1 MNTYNHQ
8 AESMDDMQ
16 ACIDSKV
23 SVAAN
28 PEIKDA
34 EYVIESSLC
43 DIIPPSEKPNSLC
56 YGHGK
61 SLLNSCLTYNNK
73 SATSKD
79 INMEYPVLFN
89 EEIVMDLFLDRF
101 VSEKFVYKSSFC
113 IEKQMMNIYISC
125 VRVHHKYGYVIMGE
139 LSRQRL
145 VMYYKTGQKI
155 DEIRLGYQ
163 PQSLCLVDDE
173 TVAVATPQVVLIIN
187 LVSKR
192 HTHFSLNDS
201 CHGIACTDTM
211 RLVVN
216 CLNRGLVI
224 TNLNGQILESFPGIR
239 GKLVL
244 CNFMWETVVYAR
256 TCSDNK
262 VHFLD
267 LKSKSTIT
275 ISCLG
280 LCEAGGITC
289 DDGYNVLITC
299 AKNNRLFTINRSR
312 ETSTEVLSLT
322 QIPKINWFSSLDYHT
337 ETNELFLITNSG
349 RSLCVLADKKQF
361 DLDLFNF

>member
-1 MNTYNHQ
+1 MFLFLIINR
-8 AESMDDMQ
+8 ESK
-16 ACIDSKV
+16 DSED
-23 SVAAN
+23 AN
-28 PEIKDA
+28 PEINGA
-34 EYVIESSLC
+34 ECVIKSSLF
-43 DIIPPSEKPNSLC
+43 DVTSSSEEPNSL
-56 YGHGK
+56 GNGQGN
-61 SLLNSCLTYNNK
+61 SLLKSCLTYTDKSSTNK
-73 SATSKD
+73 DTKLNEECPALL
-79 INMEYPVLFN
+79 NMLK
-89 EEIVMDLFLDRF
+89 EEIVTDFFLDTF
-101 VSEKFVYKSSFC
+101 ISENFDFKTSFC
-113 IEKQMMNIYISC
+113 IEKRMVNIFISC

-192 HTHFSLNDS
+192 KTHFSLNDS

-224 TNLNGQILESFPGIR
+224 TNLNGQILGSFPGIR

-312 ETSTEVLSLT
+312 EKSTEVPSLT

-337 ETNELFLITNSG
+337 GTNELFLITNSG
-349 RSLCVLADKKQF
+349 RSLCVFADKKTV
-361 DLDLFNF
+361 